1 MDVKVPDMPGEL
13 APDRRNLRV
22 SHEDRDQVVERLQVA
37 AADGRLTA
45 EELDERVG
53 SALTART
60 YGDLDVLLTDL
71 PAVPGTAPAPAPE
84 VKDLVRL
91 ETTHG
96 NIRRDGRWAVPRHLD
111 IEARHGNVVID
122 FTEAII
128 SESTLDLSVSLRHGS
143 LVLIAPP
150 DVTVDLDSLVVGH
163 SNIRNRAHGDP
174 DGPVRLLV
182 TVSGNLRHANV
193 TVRRPRGA
201 HRSFWAWLFR
211 RPLPARELPAR

>member
-1 MDVKVPDMPGEL
+1 MPGEL

-37 AADGRLTA
+37 AGDGRLTA

-122 FTEAII
+122 FTVAII
-128 SESTLDLSVSLRHGS
+128 SEPALDLSVSIRHGN

-150 DVTVDLDSLVVGH
+150 DVTVDVDSLAVGH
-163 SNIRNRAHGDP
+163 GNVRNRAHRDP
-174 DGPVRLLV
+174 DGPLKLLV
-182 TVSGNLRHANV
+182 TMSGNLRHGNV
-193 TVRRPRGA
+193 VVRRPRGA
-201 HRSFWAWLFR
+201 HRSFWAWLLR
-211 RPLPARELPAR
+211 RPLPARQLPARQLPAR